1 MTEGNKREY
10 VNLIA
15 RHRMTTSIRSQI
27 DAFLEGFWQLVP
39 KQHIQIFNDHELELL
54 ISGLPVVDVA

>member
-10 VNLIA
+10 INLVA

-27 DAFLEGFWQLVP
+27 NSFLEGFWQLVP
-39 KQHIQIFNDHELELL
+39 KHTIQIFNDHELELL